1 MRIGI
6 GYDVHRLTR
15 GRRLILGGFEFENA
29 EFGLEGHSDADVLIH
44 SIMDAMLGA
53 AGLRDI
59 GYYFPNNDEK
69 YRNIRSTI
77 LLEKVYGLISEAGYK
92 VNNIDV
98 IVVAEYPH
106 MAPYIEKIK
115 EILSG
120 VLNINTNQIA
130 IKATTEEGL
139 GFIGAKE
146 GIAVHSVVSLIE
158 KDKK

>member
-1 MRIGI
+1 
-6 GYDVHRLTR
+6 
-15 GRRLILGGFEFENA
+15 
-29 EFGLEGHSDADVLIH
+29 
-44 SIMDAMLGA
+44 MDAMLGA